1 MTLRILV
8 ILTLTVVSLS
18 ISAQVADRAEEIS
31 PLLIGETIP
40 DILVMAPD
48 GSEHTML
55 NILSRKPTVILF
67 YRGGWCPYCNAHL
80 SDIRDAENEIIK
92 SGYQIIAISPDSPE
106 NLDITSEANE
116 LNYFLYS
123 DAGGT
128 LMKAMGIAFKAPEK
142 NLEKLFRYSDGANSG
157 FLPVPSVFIADSK
170 GLILFEYINPKY
182 KTRMS
187 ASLLIAVLQN
197 LD

>member
-106 NLDITSEANE
+106 NLVVTSE
-116 LNYFLYS
+116 
-123 DAGGT
+123 
-128 LMKAMGIAFKAPEK
+128 K
-142 NLEKLFRYSDGANSG
+142 NDPN
-157 FLPVPSVFIADSK
+157 
-170 GLILFEYINPKY
+170 Y
-182 KTRMS
+182 KTRLS
-187 ASLLIAVLQN
+187 DRLLIAILQN